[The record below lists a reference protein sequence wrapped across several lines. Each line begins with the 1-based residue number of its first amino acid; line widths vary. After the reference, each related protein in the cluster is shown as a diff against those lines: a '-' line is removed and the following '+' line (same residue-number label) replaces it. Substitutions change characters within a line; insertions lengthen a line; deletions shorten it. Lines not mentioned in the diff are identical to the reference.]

1 MRLQEC
7 LGARSMQRIA
17 GISGT
22 PRSFLA
28 AILSFAC
35 LFSLTLELPASATTP
50 AAAKDKK
57 PKIDPALK
65 GLPITELNPD
75 EAILHALNRLAY
87 GPRPGDLDRVRQM
100 ALANSIHHHLN
111 PNSIHN

>member
-1 MRLQEC
+1 MRLQES
-7 LGARSMQRIA
+7 LASPSIQRIPA
-17 GISGT
+17 ISAT

-35 LFSLTLELPASATTP
+35 LFSLTLELPASAAMP

-65 GLPITELNPD
+65 RLPITQLNPD
-75 EAILHALNRLAY
+75 EAILPALNRLAY
-87 GPRPGDLDRVRQM
+87 GPRPGDLQPVRQI
-100 ALANSIHHHLN
+100 ALGRQIDL
-111 PNSIHN
+111 